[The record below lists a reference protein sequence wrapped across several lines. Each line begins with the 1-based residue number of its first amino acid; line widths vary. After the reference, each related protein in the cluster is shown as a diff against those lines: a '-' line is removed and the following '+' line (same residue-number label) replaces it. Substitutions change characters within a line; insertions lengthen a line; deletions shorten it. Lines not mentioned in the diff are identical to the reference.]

1 MSHQDTDRLNAST
14 PRHQDLARVLNALLE
29 PVRWKALAFRPDCT
43 WTPLALAAAALLWAW
58 SDESTLVDRFVQA
71 RHLVAGL
78 TTRRRP
84 PATTYQ
90 AFLKMLRRWTGVLTL
105 RLIDA
110 FRLRMRTDLA
120 ARFLI
125 HGFCLFAVDGSRLGL
140 PRTQSHE
147 QRFSPA
153 SVRRTTRSKGSKR
166 RRRRAPSRTRR
177 DPRGRAKKSNNP
189 QMWLTTL
196 YHLGTNLPWD
206 WRTGPSDSSE
216 RDHFVQMIDTLPNS
230 ALVTAD
236 AGFAGY
242 HVWRTL
248 IASGRHLLIRVGSN
262 VRLLKKLGVYQ
273 ETRGRVYLW
282 PDREAARNQPPLVL
296 RLVVAH
302 GGRHPV
308 YLVTSVLEEAALSDQ
323 QVVEIYGL
331 RWGVELFYRHFKQT
345 FQRRKLRSHTADHAE
360 LEATWSLLGLW
371 AMTLHMEMECACE
384 RIPARQLSVA
394 RMLRAYRRSM
404 RGDREGPYV
413 GATRHEQLVQAV
425 IDPYKRSHKA
435 SRDYPCQKPIRV
447 IGPPQIQNAT
457 QVQIK
462 KARDLRDQNVLGLTA

>member
-1 MSHQDTDRLNAST
+1 MSHQDTDRLNSST
-14 PRHQDLARVLNALLE
+14 PRHQDLARALDGLLE
-29 PVRWKALAFRPDCT
+29 PARLKALAFRPDCT
-43 WTPLALAAAALLWAW
+43 WTPRALVSAALLWAW
-58 SDESTLVDRFVQA
+58 SGEATLVDRFVQA
-71 RHLVAGL
+71 RQRVAGL
-78 TTRRRP
+78 AIRRRP

-90 AFLKMLRRWTGVLTL
+90 AFLKMLRRWTDVLAV
-105 RLIDA
+105 RLIDT
-110 FRLRMRTDLA
+110 FRQRMQADLA
-120 ARFLI
+120 ERFLI
-125 HGFCLFAVDGSRLGL
+125 HGFSLFAVDGSRLGL
-140 PRTQSHE
+140 PRTRSHE
-147 QRFSPA
+147 HRFSPA

-166 RRRRAPSRTRR
+166 RHSRTRVRTRR
-177 DPRGRAKKSNNP
+177 DPRGRAKKSNTP

-196 YHLGTNLPWD
+196 YHLGTSLPWD

-216 RDHFVQMIDTLPNS
+216 RDHCLQMIDALPES
-230 ALVTAD
+230 ALITAD

-262 VRLLKKLGVYQ
+262 VRLLKKLGAYQ

-282 PDREAARNQPPLVL
+282 PDREAARHQPPLVL

-308 YLVTSVLEEAALSDQ
+308 YLVTSVLEETALSDQ
-323 QVVEIYGL
+323 QVVETYGL
-331 RWGVELFYRHFKQT
+331 RWRVELFYRHFKQT

-371 AMTLHMEMECACE
+371 AMTLHTEVVCARE
-384 RIPARQLSVA
+384 RIPARRLSVA

-404 RGDREGPYV
+404 RGDGDGPEA
-413 GATRHEQLVQAV
+413 GATLHEQLLQAV

-435 SRDYPCQKPIRV
+435 SRDYPCQKPIRA
-447 IGPPQIQNAT
+447 IGPPQIRNAT
-457 QVQIK
+457 RDQIK
-462 KARDLRDQNVLGLTA
+462 KARSLRYQNV